1 MTASS
6 AGPGVDGRP
15 VDGEPFIRLGDRIA
29 YWQGDLDRHEQTNV
43 GIVQTDGAAVVIDAN
58 FAAPAQRIS
67 ASITGRDGMRVSHLV
82 NTHYHADHSLGNS
95 VFVDAGATVIGSAGQ
110 RDELLA
116 KGREDAIQQVGEAPP
131 RLYPAML
138 EFSESL
144 TFGDSGLQLIAVGPA
159 HSGSDLIGWLPD
171 DRVLFAGDLAVA
183 WDHGNNFSDP
193 DADIEGWIGALARCM
208 ELNPRVVVPGH
219 GRLSDAD
226 VLDQQLS
233 FIVDL
238 WQRALDVATGG
249 VADGALISESAVAG
263 FVERHPA
270 HAVDATRFSGMA
282 RSMLAVA
289 RRKGVESHG

>member
-1 MTASS
+1 MTSTSTGRGA
-6 AGPGVDGRP
+6 DGQL
-15 VDGEPFIRLGDRIA
+15 VDGESFIQLGDRVA
-29 YWQGDLDRHEQTNV
+29 YWQGDIDRHEQTNV
-43 GIVQTDGAAVVIDAN
+43 GIVQTDDSVVVIDAN
-58 FAAPAQRIS
+58 FLEPAQRIS
-67 ASITGRDGMRVSHLV
+67 ASITDRDGMRISHVV
-82 NTHYHADHSLGNS
+82 NTHYHADHSLGNP
-95 VFVDAGATVIGSAGQ
+95 VFVDAGATVIGAAGQ
-110 RDELLA
+110 RAELLA

-144 TFGDSGLQLIAVGPA
+144 TFGDSGLELVAVGPA
-159 HSGSDLIGWLPD
+159 HSGADLIGWLPD

-193 DADIEGWIGALARCM
+193 DADIEGWIGALARCI

-219 GRLSDAD
+219 GRLSDAG

-233 FIVDL
+233 FIVEL

-249 VADGALISESAVAG
+249 VAEDALTSDSAVAG
-263 FVERHPA
+263 FVDRHA
-270 HAVDATRFSGMA
+270 GHAVNAMRFSGMA

-289 RRKGVESHG
+289 RKKCAEPQ